1 MGFSL
6 ASGLLLFAL
15 LLLMEASCPVTLGHD
30 AFLSDLLSVL
40 DSLILNKNILTP
52 FGFLV
57 VRFSVRVVC
66 FSLCSDAF

>member
-1 MGFSL
+1 
-6 ASGLLLFAL
+6 
-15 LLLMEASCPVTLGHD
+15 MEASCPVDSGHD

-66 FSLCSDAF
+66 FSLCAVTS